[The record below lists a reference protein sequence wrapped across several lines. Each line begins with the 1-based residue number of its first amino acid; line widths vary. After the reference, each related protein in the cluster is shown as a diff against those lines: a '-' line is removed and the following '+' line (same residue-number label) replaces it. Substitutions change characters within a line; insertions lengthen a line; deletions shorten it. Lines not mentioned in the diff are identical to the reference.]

1 MRKKKMQNCA
11 FSCVFVFQILI
22 FCNFETRNRIV
33 FLMQVCLRGGVWMS
47 GVCAD
52 NTLCFSFICGLFR
65 DVDSVKMRCEYYV
78 YLLVEE
84 RKILMQPM

>member
-1 MRKKKMQNCA
+1 
-11 FSCVFVFQILI
+11 
-22 FCNFETRNRIV
+22 
-33 FLMQVCLRGGVWMS
+33 MS

>member
-1 MRKKKMQNCA
+1 M
-11 FSCVFVFQILI
+11 F
-22 FCNFETRNRIV
+22 
-33 FLMQVCLRGGVWMS
+33 
-47 GVCAD
+47 GVCVD